1 MNEVVSWLRDTLAV
15 VSEKIHIWLYGA
27 DGQGGHGVALFTIL
41 FIGILAYYIGG
52 KALAQ
57 LVKRLV
63 RTARHREWH
72 RKDIEKRQNTLAAL
86 FKNMWHIVVI
96 LVIIYAVLKELL
108 PDADKLLAP
117 LFASAGIIGV
127 ALGFGAQSVIKDFLS
142 GIFIISENQ
151 YRVGD
156 IVDIEGA
163 SGTVERIGTRST
175 VIRDVDG
182 NVHYFPN
189 GMVMHVINKTMG
201 YSMARFIVGIH
212 PSSDIDQVAGIV
224 NKLGTKL
231 AAEEKW
237 KSKIIEAPAFVSVGE
252 LTGNSVEIIIAG
264 KTQPSDQWAVIAEM
278 RRRLLHELE
287 NKGIELAVLPTMSLP
302 AEKKK

>member
-1 MNEVVSWLRDTLAV
+1 MNEIVSWLHDRFV
-15 VSEKIHIWLYGA
+15 VFYENIYNWIYG
-27 DGQGGHGVALFTIL
+27 DGTHDGHGLAI
-41 FIGILAYYIGG
+41 IGILAIGMIMYYLGG
-52 KALAQ
+52 RVLARI
-57 LVKRLV
+57 VKRTV
-63 RTARHREWH
+63 RTTHQRHWQ
-72 RKDIEKRQNTLAAL
+72 RKDIEKRQETLVEL
-86 FKNMWHIVVI
+86 FKNVWRILIFIVI
-96 LVIIYAVLKELL
+96 LYALLKEVLPNADALL
-108 PDADKLLAP
+108 TP

-127 ALGFGAQSVIKDFLS
+127 ALGFGAQSIIKDFLS

-175 VIRDVDG
+175 VIRDIDG

-212 PSSDIDQVAGIV
+212 PSAELDKVIKTID
-224 NKLGTKL
+224 KLGKKL
-231 AAEEKW
+231 ANEEKW
-237 KSKIIEAPAFVSVGE
+237 KSKIIEPPAFVSVGE
-252 LTGNSVEIIIAG
+252 ITGTAIEVIVAG

-278 RRRLLHELE
+278 RRRLLEALE
-287 NKGIELAVLPTMSLP
+287 RQGIQLAVLPAFPT
-302 AEKKK
+302 AQKDKK